1 MNKNRWFSI
10 NKFKTIPMNLKR
22 LSAVMSE
29 EAVKKTVYNKLNSK
43 LDNLEKKIP
52 DAST

>member
-22 LSAVMSE
+22 LSDVMSE

-43 LDNLEKKIP
+43 LDNLEKKIS